1 MTAEQHSRPSEEE
14 VLLAFSVE
22 PTRDRKTLEQYLIE
36 YPEHAKALVTCSIE
50 LMIDATRNDDV
61 VVTSEGAIDRA
72 WQRFQTVVG
81 QSDDLLVTNPFA
93 TLNPTAFRSL
103 AKKLDITNLL
113 LIRLRDRAI
122 VAATIPRRFVEGLAA
137 ELGATAEAVMGY
149 LQSPPAIVSGH
160 SFRST
165 VKPAATTEQISFT
178 EAIETSQLTQAQ
190 LDALKALQD

>member
-1 MTAEQHSRPSEEE
+1 MTAEQHSRLSEEE

-22 PTRDRKTLEQYLIE
+22 PTHDRKTLEQYLIE

-50 LMIDATRNDDV
+50 LMVDATRNDDA
-61 VVTSEGAIDRA
+61 VVTSEDATDRA
-72 WQRFQTVVG
+72 WLRFQTVVG
-81 QSDDLLVTNPFA
+81 QPDDVLVTNPFS

-122 VAATIPRRFVEGLAA
+122 VAATIPRRFVQRLAT
-137 ELGATAEAVMGY
+137 ELDATAEAVMDY
-149 LQSPPAIVSGH
+149 LQSPPAMVSGH

-165 VKPAATTEQISFT
+165 VKPAVTEQISFT
-178 EAIETSQLTQAQ
+178 EAIETSQLTPAQ

>member
-22 PTRDRKTLEQYLIE
+22 PTHDRKTLEQYLIE

-50 LMIDATRNDDV
+50 LMVDATRSDDV
-61 VVTSEGAIDRA
+61 AVSSEGAVDRA

-81 QSDDLLVTNPFA
+81 QPGDVLVTNPFA

-122 VAATIPRRFVEGLAA
+122 VAATIPRRFVQGLAT
-137 ELGATAEAVMGY
+137 ELGVTAEAVMDY
-149 LQSPPAIVSGH
+149 LQSPPAMVSGH
-160 SFRST
+160 SFRSA
-165 VKPAATTEQISFT
+165 VKPAVTEQISFA
-178 EAIETSQLTQAQ
+178 EAIEMSQLTTAQ

>member
-14 VLLAFSVE
+14 ILLAFSVE
-22 PTRDRKTLEQYLIE
+22 PTHDRKTLEQYLIE

-50 LMIDATRNDDV
+50 LMVDATRNDDV
-61 VVTSEGAIDRA
+61 VVTSKGAIDRA
-72 WQRFQTVVG
+72 WQRFQTVVR
-81 QSDDLLVTNPFA
+81 QPDDVVVTNPFA
-93 TLNPTAFRSL
+93 TLNPTAFRLL

-137 ELGATAEAVMGY
+137 ELGATAEAVMDY
-149 LQSPPAIVSGH
+149 LQSPPAMVSGH
-160 SFRST
+160 SFRSA
-165 VKPAATTEQISFT
+165 VKPAVTEQISFT
-178 EAIETSQLTQAQ
+178 DAIETSQLTPAQ

>member
-22 PTRDRKTLEQYLIE
+22 PTHDRKTLEQYLIE

-50 LMIDATRNDDV
+50 LMVDATRSDDV
-61 VVTSEGAIDRA
+61 AVSSEGAVDRA

-81 QSDDLLVTNPFA
+81 QLDDVLVTNPFA

-122 VAATIPRRFVEGLAA
+122 VAATIPRRFVQGLAT
-137 ELGATAEAVMGY
+137 ELGATAEAVMDY
-149 LQSPPAIVSGH
+149 LQSPPAMVSGH
-160 SFRST
+160 SFRSA
-165 VKPAATTEQISFT
+165 VKPAVTEQISFA
-178 EAIETSQLTQAQ
+178 EAIEMSQLTTAQ

>member
-1 MTAEQHSRPSEEE
+1 MTAEQHSRLSEEE

-22 PTRDRKTLEQYLIE
+22 PTHDRKTLEQYLIE

-50 LMIDATRNDDV
+50 LMVDATRNDDA
-61 VVTSEGAIDRA
+61 VVTSEDATDRA

-81 QSDDLLVTNPFA
+81 QPDDVLVTNPFS

-122 VAATIPRRFVEGLAA
+122 VAATIPRRFVQRLAT
-137 ELGATAEAVMGY
+137 ELGATAEAVMDY
-149 LQSPPAIVSGH
+149 LQSPPAMVSGH

-165 VKPAATTEQISFT
+165 VKPAVTEQISFT
-178 EAIETSQLTQAQ
+178 KAIETSQLTPAQ
-190 LDALKALQD
+190 LDALKTLQD

>member
-1 MTAEQHSRPSEEE
+1 MTAEKHSEEE
-14 VLLAFSVE
+14 ILLAFSVE
-22 PTRDRKTLEQYLIE
+22 PTHDRETLKQYLIE
-36 YPEHAKALVTCSIE
+36 YPEHAKALVTYSIE
-50 LMIDATRNDDV
+50 LMVDATRNDDA
-61 VVTSEGAIDRA
+61 VVTSEGAVDRA
-72 WQRFQTVVG
+72 WQRFQTAVDQPGNV
-81 QSDDLLVTNPFA
+81 LVTNPFA

-122 VAATIPRRFVEGLAA
+122 VAATIPRRFVHRLAT
-137 ELGATAEAVMGY
+137 ELGATAEVVTDY

-165 VKPAATTEQISFT
+165 VKPAVTEQISFT
-178 EAIETSQLTQAQ
+178 EAIETSQLAPTQ